1 LIVDDHPIV
10 REGLAAVLSAEPDF
24 TVVGQAESAERAL
37 AEVDR
42 LRPDVVLLDIR
53 LPGMSGTEAC
63 EELSRRHPNTR
74 VIVLTSFAS
83 TGSLVQSFSAGAKGF
98 VLKESQPAVLREAV
112 RVVGNGETFTDPRV
126 GAKLAAMAS
135 RNRRAKGPFGLTIQ
149 EMRVIELLPR
159 GLTNRE
165 IGGELGISEDTVKTH
180 VRHALRKLNARDR
193 VEAAAIA
200 LREGLA

>member
-1 LIVDDHPIV
+1 MDDHPIV

-37 AEVDR
+37 VEVDR
-42 LRPDVVLLDIR
+42 LRPDVILLDIR

-63 EELSRRHPNTR
+63 AELCKRYPNAR
-74 VIVLTSFAS
+74 IIVLTSFAS

-112 RVVGNGETFTDPRV
+112 RVVAQGETFTDPRV
-126 GAKLAAMAS
+126 GAKLVALAS

-165 IGGELGISEDTVKTH
+165 IGGELGISQDTVKTH

>member
-1 LIVDDHPIV
+1 VDDHPIV
-10 REGLAAVLSAEPDF
+10 REGLAAVLAAEPDF
-24 TVVGQAESAERAL
+24 TIVGQAESAERGL
-37 AEVDR
+37 VEAER
-42 LRPDVVLLDIR
+42 LRPDVVLLDVR
-53 LPGMSGTEAC
+53 LPGMSGMQAC
-63 EELSRRHPNTR
+63 VELVKHHPDTR
-74 VIVLTSFAS
+74 VIMLTSFPS
-83 TGSLVQSFSAGAKGF
+83 TGVLVEAFSAGAKGF

-112 RVVGNGETFTDPRV
+112 RAVSHGETFTDPRV
-126 GAKLAAMAS
+126 GSKLVALAS
-135 RNRRAKGPFGLTIQ
+135 RNRRAKGPFGLTLQ

-180 VRHALRKLNARDR
+180 MRHALRKLNARDR

>member
-1 LIVDDHPIV
+1 V

-37 AEVDR
+37 IEVDR

-63 EELSRRHPNTR
+63 AELVKRQPNAR

-83 TGSLVQSFSAGAKGF
+83 TGSLVQSFSAGARGF

-112 RVVGNGETFTDPRV
+112 RTVAQGETFTDPRV
-126 GAKLAAMAS
+126 GAKLVALAS

>member
-1 LIVDDHPIV
+1 V

-37 AEVDR
+37 VEVDR

-63 EELSRRHPNTR
+63 TELLKRHPGAR

-98 VLKESQPAVLREAV
+98 VLKESQPAVLRDAV
-112 RVVGNGETFTDPRV
+112 RTVARGDTFTDPRV
-126 GAKLAAMAS
+126 GAKLVALAS

>member
-1 LIVDDHPIV
+1 MIVDDHPIV

-112 RVVGNGETFTDPRV
+112 RVVGNGGTFTDPRV

>member
-1 LIVDDHPIV
+1 M
-10 REGLAAVLSAEPDF
+10 LSAEPDF

-37 AEVDR
+37 VEVDR

-63 EELSRRHPNTR
+63 TELLKRHPGAR

-98 VLKESQPAVLREAV
+98 VLKESQPAVLRDAV
-112 RVVGNGETFTDPRV
+112 RTVARGDTFTDPRV
-126 GAKLAAMAS
+126 GAKLVALAS

>member
-1 LIVDDHPIV
+1 MIVDDHPIV